1 MKKTLL
7 TLILLAVSIAASAQ
21 QYQAG
26 NNLQAFL
33 QPHETTAEARIQ
45 KNNPASTLQNPEAQP
60 GERNPVTVITIGSAA
75 NAFGLSGKPRT
86 VLWAD
91 NNLNTI
97 TFLHRMLGSPGG
109 GFLGYGLST
118 DGGSTWDTNIP
129 ILTSP
134 VYAPKPVGA
143 IYNPEGNSD
152 PGQAYLTYF
161 IPSTAGTYITGVHK
175 LDQSQNPTQNT
186 WSGYYNANHGFT
198 IQPLSGDAFAVAAA
212 MDGFNYMDCLVV
224 SRGVFNPAINDYEYN
239 QSLIPF
245 PAHPQGSQFQPADV
259 KIAFA
264 ADGLTGFISAIWDNM
279 TDTHAGGKAFY
290 PILIKTADGGNTWG
304 NPMPFKIGGPDGFS
318 EVKNYLSDEQLEEI
332 FGLPLPHRDSI
343 IYTTAYEH
351 GLALDMNGNP
361 HISVSIGVA
370 DINAPY
376 TIIAGDGYGATFHF
390 YTLSQGQC
398 RIARYVTHNKTF
410 RGTFGGISEDNRSQI
425 STNPD
430 GSKVFLSWLDTDFLG
445 VTDNIMP
452 DIFCNAYDVMTR
464 KYTSVYNVSNGS
476 EAWLESFMGTASHYI
491 FENENGYVIPFVYQ
505 TMPDGDPMNPVNYKY
520 IADFTLTDADFI
532 LGPDCG
538 IPGDSNGDGIV
549 NVRDL
554 VPIINYSLGS
564 GPGQLPFYFCNA
576 DVNGDGMVYVH
587 DAILVI
593 MIILGDWP

>member
-1 MKKTLL
+1 MKKTLP
-7 TLILLAVSIAASAQ
+7 TLILLAASIAASAQ
-21 QYQAG
+21 QYHAG
-26 NNLQAFL
+26 KNLQVVS
-33 QPHETTAEARIQ
+33 QPQEIATEARIQ
-45 KNNPASTLQNPEAQP
+45 INDPAASFQKPQMHS
-60 GERNPVTVITIGSAA
+60 GERNSVTVITIGSAA
-75 NAFGLSGKPRT
+75 NAYFLSGKPRT
-86 VLWAD
+86 LLWAD
-91 NNLNTI
+91 NNLNAI
-97 TFLHRMLGSPGG
+97 TFLHRLSGSPGS
-109 GFLGYGLST
+109 GFLGYDLST
-118 DGGSTWDTNIP
+118 DGGSTWATNIP

-198 IQPLSGDAFAVAAA
+198 IQPLSGDVFAVAAA

-224 SRGVFNPAINDYEYN
+224 SHGVFNPAINDYEYS

-245 PAHPQGSQFQPADV
+245 PAHPQGSQYQPADV
-259 KIAFA
+259 RIAFA
-264 ADGLTGFISAIWDNM
+264 PDGLTGFISVIWDNM
-279 TDTHAGGKAFY
+279 TDTHAGGKAYY
-290 PILIKTADGGNTWG
+290 PILMKTTDGGITWG
-304 NPMPFKIGGPDGFS
+304 NPMPFQIGGPDGFS

-361 HISVSIGVA
+361 HISVTIGIA

-376 TIIAGDGYGATFHF
+376 TIIAGDGYSATFHF
-390 YTLSQGQC
+390 YTLSKGQC
-398 RIARYVTHNKTF
+398 RIARYVSGNKTF
-410 RGTFGGISEDNRSQI
+410 QGTFGGISEFNRSQI
-425 STNPD
+425 SATQD
-430 GSKVFLSWLDTDFLG
+430 GSKVFLSWLDTDFEG
-445 VTDNIMP
+445 VTSNIMP

-476 EAWLESFMGTASHYI
+476 EAWLESFMGTASHYV
-491 FENENGYVIPFVYQ
+491 FETETGYVIPFVYQ
-505 TMPDGDPMNPVNYKY
+505 TMPGGDPTNPVDFKY
-520 IADFTLTDADFI
+520 IADFTLSGADFI
-532 LGPDCG
+532 YGPDCG

-554 VPIINYSLGS
+554 VSIIQWSLGL
-564 GPGQLPFYFCNA
+564 GPGLPFHFCNA
-576 DVNGDGMVYVH
+576 DVNGDGMVCIH